1 MKNKININGYD
12 ISKTQID
19 ATEYT
24 ITAFHSEKFEFQFN
38 VSLLPKGKDNLLPA
52 YQLTEKSHTIPAW
65 VKDNLDTISDW
76 IIKETK

>member
-38 VSLLPKGKDNLLPA
+38 VFYYQKVKTIYYQHINSQKNLIQSLHG
-52 YQLTEKSHTIPAW
+52 
-65 VKDNLDTISDW
+65 
-76 IIKETK
+76 